1 MGRARPYSN
10 LALGSLGLNHAHLD
24 AINPMNQE
32 QILRWLQRF
41 ATTIDKNK
49 DYLTQLDA
57 AIGDADHGINMERGL
72 KKMLIQ
78 LPTWESKD
86 IGSTLKSA
94 SMTLISSIGGA
105 SGPLY
110 GTFFLRASGAV
121 AGKHEI
127 DEHDMLTLLQ
137 AGLEGVVERGKT
149 QLGDKTMVDALYPAV
164 VAFAQAVQDGK
175 RMQEAMQL
183 TLSACEVGMLNTKDM
198 LAKKGRASYLGDRSI
213 GHQDP
218 GATSLYLMLKSL
230 GESV

>member
-1 MGRARPYSN
+1 
-10 LALGSLGLNHAHLD
+10 
-24 AINPMNQE
+24 MNQE

-49 DYLTQLDA
+49 EYLTQLDA

-72 KKMLIQ
+72 KKLLAQ
-78 LPTWESKD
+78 LPSLTSKD
-86 IGSTLKSA
+86 IGSTLKSV

-110 GTFFLRASGAV
+110 GTFFLRASAAV
-121 AGKHEI
+121 TGKHEI

-137 AGLEGVVERGKT
+137 AGLEGMVERGKA

-175 RMQEAMQL
+175 RMHEAMESTL
-183 TLSACEVGMLNTKDM
+183 TACEQGMTNTKLM
-198 LAKKGRASYLGDRSI
+198 QAKKGRASYLGDRSI

-230 GESV
+230 SESV